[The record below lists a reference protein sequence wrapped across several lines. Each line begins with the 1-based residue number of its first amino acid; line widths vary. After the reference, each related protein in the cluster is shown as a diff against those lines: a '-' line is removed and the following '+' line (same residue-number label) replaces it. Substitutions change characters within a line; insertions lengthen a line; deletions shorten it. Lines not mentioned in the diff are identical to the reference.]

1 MKMRAAVI
9 ATNEPAEH
17 QTQVRLISGSHW
29 ELGYTNSQV
38 IETSPFFR
46 GTQWVDLV
54 LNPGVGIHRLG
65 AADKQ
70 YRRAQYRCQ
79 RKLGLLLKR
88 IT

>member
-1 MKMRAAVI
+1 MRMRAAVI

-38 IETSPFFR
+38 IETSSFFR

-54 LNPGVGIHRLG
+54 ITPGVAIYRLG
-65 AADKQ
+65 AAD
-70 YRRAQYRCQ
+70 
-79 RKLGLLLKR
+79 
-88 IT
+88 TE